1 MEFDKMIKQS
11 DEIRELK
18 DKVKKLEDEKNNN
31 EKLD

>member
-1 MEFDKMIKQS
+1 MIKQS